1 MVNKYQQENEEK
13 LAKIGKMENSIL
25 KINEVQNELKKRQN
39 EAKQPKIPMKARSFR
54 VKRREDQY
62 ESVF

>member
-39 EAKQPKIPMKARSFR
+39 EAKKPKIPMKARSCR
-54 VKRREDQY
+54 DKRPEDQY